1 MPPHSKYSIKDL
13 SDYAKTNH
21 KGRCLS
27 SVYLRNDTKYTWKCN
42 NKNHP
47 EFESQW
53 GNVNRGQW
61 CKLCADERFKMD
73 FGVIQQKV
81 KEMGGKLI
89 SKSKDYVNNKSVI
102 KYYCGQ
108 GHKCESSWGKLQ
120 QAKIENGRALEWC
133 SECSGKA
140 KYKISQVRELGE
152 VRGGILI
159 SQSYKNNKVPLH
171 WKCANE
177 HEFKLNVHNLLN
189 GQWCRK
195 CSSGIG
201 EEYVRYVFEGIFKD
215 KFPKVKPNW
224 LGGLE
229 LDGYNEKLNLAFEFQ
244 GIQHHKYVPV
254 FHPNGLADFDSQ
266 LERDKKKR
274 NLCKRHGVKLILVDF
289 VNTQLDKLTKNIVDS
304 LKTLKLKNL
313 DLAAINKSQFYKN
326 FYKNEITELKK
337 IARNHG
343 GKCLSKVY
351 FGESCE
357 MEFECASGHVFNKK
371 PSKIRQGIWCLKE
384 GCHSKAPASQAV
396 VDYITRKGGKLLSK
410 YVNRGTEI
418 KVECD
423 KGHVYHTTWGS
434 LQKSWCSICSGNKK
448 GTIEEMRLLANSR
461 GGVCLSSAYLGSN
474 VKLDWQCA
482 KGHRFPATPG
492 NVKHKKSW
500 CIKCR

>member
-1 MPPHSKYSIKDL
+1 
-13 SDYAKTNH
+13 
-21 KGRCLS
+21 
-27 SVYLRNDTKYTWKCN
+27 
-42 NKNHP
+42 
-47 EFESQW
+47 
-53 GNVNRGQW
+53 
-61 CKLCADERFKMD
+61 
-73 FGVIQQKV
+73 
-81 KEMGGKLI
+81 
-89 SKSKDYVNNKSVI
+89 
-102 KYYCGQ
+102 
-108 GHKCESSWGKLQ
+108 
-120 QAKIENGRALEWC
+120 
-133 SECSGKA
+133 
-140 KYKISQVRELGE
+140 
-152 VRGGILI
+152 
-159 SQSYKNNKVPLH
+159 
-171 WKCANE
+171 
-177 HEFKLNVHNLLN
+177 LN

-500 CIKCR
+500 CINCR